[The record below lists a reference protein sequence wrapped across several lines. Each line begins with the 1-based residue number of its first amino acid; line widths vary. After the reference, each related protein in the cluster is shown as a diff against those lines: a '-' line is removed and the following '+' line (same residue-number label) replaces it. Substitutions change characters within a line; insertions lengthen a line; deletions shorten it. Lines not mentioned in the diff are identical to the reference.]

1 MSKIT
6 ASIHLRRDTEIEAV
20 PLMVGEK
27 KNALIRIDGLSI
39 HIRGEDA
46 DEVLG
51 KLHAAIK
58 HLREE
63 AWHENP

>member
-1 MSKIT
+1 MSRII
-6 ASIHLRRDTEIEAV
+6 ASIHLRNDTEIEAS
-20 PLMVGEK
+20 PLMVGDK
-27 KNALIRIDGLSI
+27 KNAWITIDGLSI